1 MFDLIMKSRI
11 RFSSRVSR
19 YTWRE
24 LSFTSVLS
32 YMLVLQPIAR
42 ISECPRYQLHLFR
55 ERKHG
60 KYYAIFHA
68 RAALRYL
75 EMYSDDPYIFK
86 GFMYLRTIH
95 YNDFFFHYNKLLKYI
110 QYV

>member
-1 MFDLIMKSRI
+1 MKSRI
-11 RFSSRVSR
+11 RFSSRESR

-24 LSFTSVLS
+24 LPFTSVLS
-32 YMLVLQPIAR
+32 YMQVLQPVAHIQ
-42 ISECPRYQLHLFR
+42 ENPRYQLHLFR
-55 ERKHG
+55 ERKDG

-75 EMYSDDPYIFK
+75 EMYDDEPYIYK

-95 YNDFFFHYNKLLKYI
+95 YNDFFYHYNQLLKFI

>member
-1 MFDLIMKSRI
+1 MKFRI
-11 RFSSRVSR
+11 RFSIRESRWS
-19 YTWRE
+19 WRE
-24 LSFTSVLS
+24 LPFTSVLL
-32 YMLVLQPIAR
+32 YIQVLQSIAR
-42 ISECPRYQLHLFR
+42 IHENPRYQLHPFR
-55 ERKHG
+55 DRKHG

-75 EMYSDDPYIFK
+75 EMYDNEPYIHQ

-95 YNDFFFHYNKLLKYI
+95 YNDFFYHYNQLLKYI

>member
-1 MFDLIMKSRI
+1 MKFRI
-11 RFSSRVSR
+11 RFSSRESR

-24 LSFTSVLS
+24 LPLTSVLS
-32 YMLVLQPIAR
+32 YMKVLQPIAH
-42 ISECPRYQLHLFR
+42 IHENPHYQLHLFR
-55 ERKHG
+55 EKRHG

-75 EMYSDDPYIFK
+75 EMYDDEPFIHQ

-95 YNDFFFHYNKLLKYI
+95 YNDFFYHYNQLLKYI

>member
-1 MFDLIMKSRI
+1 MKRA
-11 RFSSRVSR
+11 RFSSRESR

-24 LSFTSVLS
+24 LPFTSVLS
-32 YMLVLQPIAR
+32 YMQVLQPIAR
-42 ISECPRYQLHLFR
+42 IRENSCYQLHLFL
-55 ERKHG
+55 ERKDG

-75 EMYSDDPYIFK
+75 DMYDDEPFIYK
-86 GFMYLRTIH
+86 GFVYMRTIH
-95 YNDFFFHYNKLLKYI
+95 YNDFFYHYNQLLKFI

>member
-1 MFDLIMKSRI
+1 MKRA
-11 RFSSRVSR
+11 RFSCRESRWS
-19 YTWRE
+19 WCE
-24 LSFTSVLS
+24 LPFTSVLS
-32 YMLVLQPIAR
+32 YMQVLQPIAR
-42 ISECPRYQLHLFR
+42 IHENSRYQVHLFR

-75 EMYSDDPYIFK
+75 EMYDDESYIHK
-86 GFMYLRTIH
+86 GFMYMRTIH
-95 YNDFFFHYNKLLKYI
+95 YNDFFFHYYQLQKYI

>member
-1 MFDLIMKSRI
+1 MKSRAL
-11 RFSSRVSR
+11 FSSRESR

-24 LSFTSVLS
+24 LPFTSVLS
-32 YMLVLQPIAR
+32 YMQVIQPIAR
-42 ISECPRYQLHLFR
+42 IYENPRYQLSLFR
-55 ERKHG
+55 ERKSG

-75 EMYSDDPYIFK
+75 EMYDDEPYIYE
-86 GFMYLRTIH
+86 GFLYMRTIH
-95 YNDFFFHYNKLLKYI
+95 YNDFFYHYNQLLKYI